1 MNDSHPAFMRRLL
14 PAALALVLAAC
25 AAPTNAP
32 APLGDAMPALP
43 EAASGSVKKTGWTS
57 QRFMVAA
64 ANPLAANAGYQVLQ
78 AGGQAIDAA
87 VAVQMVLALVEP
99 QSSGLGGGAFLM
111 HWDGRSVE
119 AWDGR
124 ETAPAAADERL
135 FLRADGKPMGFQEA
149 IVGGRAVGV
158 PGSLRMLEAAHR
170 RHGQRPW
177 AELIQPAITLAEQGF
192 RISPRLH
199 ALLKLDPAIKD
210 DAQARAYFL
219 GPDGEPLPVGTLLRN
234 PALAEVLRGIA
245 ARGSAALLTGPV
257 AADIVARVRGHKTNP
272 GLLSQ
277 ADLAGYA
284 PMQREAI
291 CSDWKRIYR
300 VCGMPPPSSGH
311 IALMQILGLIERAP
325 PVTQP
330 LEGSLPGADWLHT
343 YAEAARLAFA
353 DRALYVAD
361 PDFVAAPAGRWS
373 SLLDD
378 AYLRRRAALI
388 GPQSMRDADPG
399 RPGGAVSA
407 FAAQADQPEFGTTH
421 FSIVDSQGHA
431 LAMTSSIEYTFGARL
446 MSDGGT
452 RKAGGFLLNNQL
464 SDFAMLPADAE
475 GRPVANR
482 VQPGKRPRSSMSPTL
497 VFDKRDGRLLMSLG
511 AGGGAA
517 IIHFTAKTLIGTLD
531 WGLDLQRA
539 IDLPNFGNLGGPT
552 IVERGGFPAATLDAL
567 RARGHRVEE
576 IDINSGLQAIQ
587 RRGAVWAGGADPRRE
602 GVAMGD

>member
-1 MNDSHPAFMRRLL
+1 MLL
-14 PAALALVLAAC
+14 LRAGRACIGALTALLGACALAPTPV
-25 AAPTNAP
+25 AAP
-32 APLGDAMPALP
+32 PLLP
-43 EAASGSVKKTGWTS
+43 EAATGYRPKAGWTT

-64 ANPLAANAGYQVLQ
+64 ANPLAANAGYQVLK
-78 AGGQAIDAA
+78 AGGHAIDAA

-99 QSSGLGGGAFLM
+99 QSSGLGGGAFLV

-124 ETAPAAADERL
+124 ETAPAAADDKL
-135 FLRADGKPMGFQEA
+135 FLQADGKPMAFQEA

-158 PGSLRMLEAAHR
+158 PGTLRMLEAAHR
-170 RHGQRPW
+170 KHGQRPW
-177 AELIQPAITLAEQGF
+177 AELIHPAIDLAEAGF

-199 ALLKLDPAIKD
+199 ALLTLDAAIKD

-219 GPDGEPLPVGTLLRN
+219 GPDGAPLPVGTLLRN
-234 PALAEVLRGIA
+234 PALADVLRGIA
-245 ARGSAALLTGPV
+245 ARGSDALLTGPV
-257 AADIVARVRGHKTNP
+257 AADIVGRVRGHKTNP
-272 GLLSQ
+272 GLLSE
-277 ADLAGYA
+277 ADLAGYT
-284 PMQREAI
+284 PKQRDAI
-291 CSDWKRIYR
+291 CTDWKLIYR

-311 IALMQILGLIERAP
+311 IALMQILSLVERAN
-325 PVTQP
+325 PVAQQ
-330 LEGSLPGADWLHT
+330 LADGLPSAGWLHSYT
-343 YAEAARLAFA
+343 EAARLAFA

-378 AYLRRRAALI
+378 AYLRQRAALI
-388 GPQSMRDADPG
+388 GEQRMKSAEPG
-399 RPGGAVSA
+399 RPGGAASA
-407 FAAQADQPEFGTTH
+407 FAVQAGQPEFGTTH

-431 LAMTSSIEYTFGARL
+431 LAMTSSIEFTFGARL

-452 RKAGGFLLNNQL
+452 GKAGGFLLNNQL
-464 SDFAMLPADAE
+464 SDFSMLPADAE

-482 VQPGKRPRSSMSPTL
+482 LQPGKRPRSSMSPTL
-497 VFDKRDGRLLMSLG
+497 VFDNRDGRLVMSLG

-517 IIHFTAKTLIGTLD
+517 IIHFTAKTLLGTLD
-531 WGLDLQRA
+531 WGLDVQRA

-552 IVERGGFPAATLDAL
+552 ILEKGGFPAATLAAL

-587 RRGAVWAGGADPRRE
+587 RRGSGWTGGADPRRE
-602 GVAMGD
+602 GLAMGD